1 MLSLAFFVLCAAPA
15 DPVTEAG
22 TAYRLAIEALNS
34 KNYEEAV
41 QLLRG
46 ALQKLGEESDS
57 LKYRDGVARQ
67 RHAYYPYYEWAR
79 ARLLQAKQ
87 ETSIF
92 TRRDLLKEALSRL
105 SQTRHPDA
113 AVRVEEAKEQLA
125 VVEKAIELDGSFA
138 SAKTRIEVLGTGER
152 FEEALS
158 QLDAMMASYLTRDK
172 ELADLRGSLKERQLA
187 LEKRYEGVLA
197 QRLGDVTLADPVTAG
212 DSIAEILKPAK
223 IPVVAV
229 AKPGAPFAW
238 LAKFMALWEK
248 SLDTIRHSPELT
260 AEEVN
265 VLAGSFEAM
274 ALDAIESGVPAGF
287 RASRHVAHAIRM
299 ARLNRIATGAEDV
312 IDTTTAANVAKGSQ
326 ETSVRAGAAVAKMPS
341 SLPDTKSLE
350 NDVPTR
356 QKQLEDLSK
365 KILDFAKERARLTA
379 PILASETAL
388 ADGDTLGDT
397 AALTKLKNDLFELE
411 SEANFGTLT
420 PRLRARA
427 LLAHALA
434 EATLG
439 FMEGNPP
446 DRVFDRCRLFA
457 WRAFGFDPKVDE
469 RWKSRLSPKMVKIL
483 EQIKLQ

>member
-1 MLSLAFFVLCAAPA
+1 MMLGLLLSMICAA

-22 TAYRLAIEALNS
+22 VAYRQALDALGS
-34 KNYEEAV
+34 EKYEEAV

-57 LKYRDGVARQ
+57 LKYRDGIARR

-113 AVRVEEAKEQLA
+113 ALRIEEAKQQLA

-152 FEEALS
+152 FEEALA

-172 ELADLRGSLKERQLA
+172 ELGDLRASLKERQLA

-229 AKPGAPFAW
+229 AKPGAPFVW
-238 LAKFMALWEK
+238 LARFLALWREEP
-248 SLDTIRHSPELT
+248 RHDPPLTELT

-265 VLAGSFEAM
+265 ALAGSFETV
-274 ALDAIESGVPAGF
+274 ALEAIDSGVPAGF

-299 ARLNRIATGAEDV
+299 SRLNRIATGAEDV
-312 IDTTTAANVAKGSQ
+312 IDTTTAANLAKGSK
-326 ETSVRAGAAVAKMPS
+326 ETSVRAGSAVAKLPA
-341 SLPDTKSLE
+341 SLPIRSRSRTTS
-350 NDVPTR
+350 P
-356 QKQLEDLSK
+356 
-365 KILDFAKERARLTA
+365 RARSNSRISRRRSST
-379 PILASETAL
+379 SRRS
-388 ADGDTLGDT
+388 G
-397 AALTKLKNDLFELE
+397 
-411 SEANFGTLT
+411 
-420 PRLRARA
+420 RA
-427 LLAHALA
+427 
-434 EATLG
+434 
-439 FMEGNPP
+439 
-446 DRVFDRCRLFA
+446 
-457 WRAFGFDPKVDE
+457 
-469 RWKSRLSPKMVKIL
+469 
-483 EQIKLQ
+483 